1 MTDNE
6 EKWLSQLIFTE
17 IRAGHVEGRV
27 SLEFEVRPA
36 WEPYVEAVLARRR
49 MTEPGLPA
57 VVTPERKT
65 GLYDRNVETT
75 RLVRDE
81 HGWLRLAG

>member
-6 EKWLSQLIFTE
+6 KKRLSQLIFTE
-17 IRAGHVEGRV
+17 IRADHVGGRV

-49 MTEPGLPA
+49 VIEPGLPA

-65 GLYDRNVETT
+65 GLYVPNVETV
-75 RLVRDE
+75 RLARDE
-81 HGWLRLAG
+81 RGWLRLAG